1 MNISKPA
8 VSIIIPIYN
17 VEKYLTRCLD
27 SIKNQSFE
35 DFEVIMVNN
44 GSTDKSGEI
53 AQKYADMDK
62 RFTVVHQENTGASE
76 ARNLAYS
83 MSCGEYISFVDSD
96 DYIASDFLM
105 QMYTAAKRSNADITV
120 CNYALNFEP
129 EERIKKMPSK
139 NLQAGEF
146 SKDEAVSLLLKDTR
160 LRFYVWNKLW
170 KRELLEKTGTK
181 FIDMFYED
189 IVFCVDNFLKINK
202 LCSIDYIGNF
212 YSRQTKTILE
222 KKMTFKRINDYI
234 ESVRYVRELLEID
247 GSFEKF
253 KKSFRVHAMHV
264 RLSIPIL
271 VFQANHSA
279 EQKVKTFLAIKEGL
293 KKVSYYVGKSFRLE
307 NLPTKEGE
315 RLCPT
320 KTTQQ

>member
-1 MNISKPA
+1 MNASKPA

-17 VEKYLTRCLD
+17 VEEYLDRCLN
-27 SIKNQSFE
+27 SIKTQSFQ
-35 DFEVIMVNN
+35 DFEVIMINN
-44 GSTDKSGEI
+44 GSVDKSGEI
-53 AQKYADMDK
+53 AQKYADEDN
-62 RFTVVHQENTGASE
+62 RFTVVHQENTGASK

-83 MSCGEYISFVDSD
+83 MSSGEYISFVDSD
-96 DYIASDFLM
+96 DYIAPDFLM
-105 QMYTAAKRSNADITV
+105 QMYTAAKRSGADITV

-129 EERIKKMPSK
+129 EKRIKKIPSK
-139 NLQAGEF
+139 NLRAGEF
-146 SKDEAVSLLLKDTR
+146 SRDEAVSLLLKDTR
-160 LRFYVWNKLW
+160 LRFFVWNKLW

-189 IVFCVDNFLKINK
+189 VVFCVDNFLQINK

-253 KKSFRVHAMHV
+253 KKSFKIHAMHV
-264 RLSIPIL
+264 WLSMPIL
-271 VFQANHSA
+271 VVQANHSA
-279 EQKVKTFLAIKEGL
+279 EQKVKTFRTVKQNW
-293 KKVSYYVGKSFRLE
+293 KKVSYYAGKSFRLE
-307 NLPTKEGE
+307 NLPTKEGKS
-315 RLCPT
+315 LCPT
-320 KTTQQ
+320 KNTR